1 MTLSSSSKPGV
12 DLQKRS
18 GVVKTIH
25 ISLPNSPDNFLLVE
39 MCERLKA
46 GHTVTMLFG
55 GSSMLPLISG
65 TGDKIKLRPLDAD
78 EKCKV
83 GKVYLFFHGGHYVI
97 HRLLHVCHGDHD
109 FRGDNCYKHEHVTRE
124 NVLAQLTTIIRPDG
138 TEVDCEGEWWRKRS
152 RQVAW
157 RRTMRNVVA
166 RVANRNARRK
176 WSVAYFIL
184 LAVLMWAPLN
194 GLGIPLDN
202 YVFGFRLDHVLH
214 ALVYVACPFFLMDLL
229 RRRKVRVLGVAILI
243 GLFTEFVQYLLPFR
257 GYDVNDLIANCGGNL
272 VGWLAI
278 LPFMIRRP
286 YRE

>member
-1 MTLSSSSKPGV
+1 M
-12 DLQKRS
+12 
-18 GVVKTIH
+18 KTIH

-138 TEVDCEGEWWRKRS
+138 TEVDCEGEWWKKRS

-157 RRTMRNVVA
+157 RRTVRNVVA
-166 RVANRNARRK
+166 RVANRNARRI

-202 YVFGFRLDHVLH
+202 YVFGFRLFDMVSYKGIPCFVF
-214 ALVYVACPFFLMDLL
+214 ARRL
-229 RRRKVRVLGVAILI
+229 RGSFDVRTLEGKKISAGVSYKRLKP
-243 GLFTEFVQYLLPFR
+243 LTKSTTMLTERSMRDSSQP
-257 GYDVNDLIANCGGNL
+257 
-272 VGWLAI
+272 
-278 LPFMIRRP
+278 
-286 YRE
+286 